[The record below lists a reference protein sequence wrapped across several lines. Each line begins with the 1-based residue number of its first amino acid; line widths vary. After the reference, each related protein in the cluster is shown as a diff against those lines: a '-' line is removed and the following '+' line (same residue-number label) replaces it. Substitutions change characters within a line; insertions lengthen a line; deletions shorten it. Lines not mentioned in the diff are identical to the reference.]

1 MRLADLEF
9 IAINSTIDFTG
20 FDCGDFD
27 ISNWLKEDA
36 LEHRNQRM
44 ANTYLFVTNDQVVA
58 YFCIS
63 NDSLNDLGEKKGFTN
78 SIWNRFH
85 RKNFIPNPKRIRNY
99 PAVKI
104 GRIGVSVNYQRTG
117 IAYELMDFIK
127 GFSILS
133 QKAACRLLL
142 LDAYNKERQIN
153 FYQKNGFRFV
163 LDADENAQK
172 RLMYYDLE
180 RLESLLSQ

>member
-1 MRLADLEF
+1 
-9 IAINSTIDFTG
+9 
-20 FDCGDFD
+20 
-27 ISNWLKEDA
+27 
-36 LEHRNQRM
+36 
-44 ANTYLFVTNDQVVA
+44 
-58 YFCIS
+58 
-63 NDSLNDLGEKKGFTN
+63 
-78 SIWNRFH
+78 
-85 RKNFIPNPKRIRNY
+85 
-99 PAVKI
+99 
-104 GRIGVSVNYQRTG
+104 
-117 IAYELMDFIK
+117 MDFIK
-127 GFSILS
+127 GFSILN